1 MRATLA
7 VWRRQAIPDPRWG
20 QRVTRYAP
28 AEMIRFVGPVA
39 TLGVLL
45 VVTAACGAAAP
56 ASTLT
61 AQPKQTEQVSSFQ
74 PVTTPETTV
83 APPAGATDSTTSL
96 DTGTDRPT
104 TVNVTLSTGIYTNEY
119 GDGTFTSAGTARQC
133 GTDEF
138 GPRGFS
144 FGFPKD
150 IEQHHDVE
158 DVTFGADELLPG
170 TSTSSFSISVNI
182 DPAVQGLRPATVLN
196 PSNPQSGDSGTAQ
209 LSVVNGTR
217 SLTVDAA
224 GQGGVT
230 IHLVAVCSPI

>member
-1 MRATLA
+1 
-7 VWRRQAIPDPRWG
+7 
-20 QRVTRYAP
+20 
-28 AEMIRFVGPVA
+28 MIRFVGPVA
-39 TLGVLL
+39 GVTVLL
-45 VVTAACGAAAP
+45 VVITACGGAAP
-56 ASTLT
+56 VTTPT
-61 AQPKQTEQVSSFQ
+61 AQPHETEDVATFQ
-74 PVTTPETTV
+74 PVTTPETTAV
-83 APPAGATDSTTSL
+83 PPAGATDSTASL
-96 DTGTDRPT
+96 DSGTDWPT
-104 TVNVTLSTGIYTNEY
+104 TVTVTLSTGIYTNEY
-119 GDGTFTSAGTARQC
+119 GDGTFSSAGTARQC

-196 PSNPQSGDSGTAQ
+196 PSNPQSGDTGTAQ